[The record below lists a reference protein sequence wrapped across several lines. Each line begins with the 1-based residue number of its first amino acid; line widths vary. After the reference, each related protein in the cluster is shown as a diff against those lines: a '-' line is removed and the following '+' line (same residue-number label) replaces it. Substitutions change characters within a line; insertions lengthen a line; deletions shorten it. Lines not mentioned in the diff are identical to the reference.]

1 MPIDWPTSPATNDTY
16 SFGGLTWR
24 FDGTGWRLING
35 PSNPGVTV
43 QDEGVSLTQR
53 AILNFI
59 GAGVTATDNSGTGA
73 TDITISGGGGG
84 GGTSDY
90 IWLF

>member
-1 MPIDWPTSPATNDTY
+1 VPIDWPTSPATNDTY

-24 FDGTGWRLING
+24 FDGSGWRLING
-35 PSNPGVTV
+35 PTTAGISTV
-43 QDEGVSLTQR
+43 KDEGTTLTAR
-53 AILNFI
+53 SILNFT

-73 TDITISGGGGG
+73 TDITIPGG

-90 IWLF
+90 LWLF